1 MGGSE
6 SNCPPCNCPEQN
18 CPPCNCPE
26 QNCPPCNCN
35 CPECPVCEPVKEAI
49 IYKDDIVKNDYN
61 NLIKNI
67 SKLIVASFDTINK
80 EYGNINLTQSPE
92 TLSEKGKEELRKS
105 GQFSTNNFNMA
116 ISVNRLIII
125 GDDIENKGAYI
136 MTYDTQYDDNDKIHS
151 TRLTISTKQ
160 RSKGTFDEY
169 ELMKYPIT
177 KINYPSKDDLTEN
190 EKFITNKYESNSKFN
205 FYPLIIIIIFMLVIF
220 LFISKI
226 NRNNIDNYNCI
237 NPSNYKFNNVYF

>member
-6 SNCPPCNCPEQN
+6 SNCPPCNCPE
-18 CPPCNCPE
+18 CPACDCPE
-26 QNCPPCNCN
+26 QNCPPRN
-35 CPECPVCEPVKEAI
+35 CPECPVYEPVKEAI

-67 SKLIVASFDTINK
+67 SKLIAASFDSINN
-80 EYGNINLTQSPE
+80 GSSGTHLTQSPE
-92 TLSEKGKEELRKS
+92 TYTEENKEKLRKS
-105 GQFSTNNFNMA
+105 GKLA
-116 ISVNRLIII
+116 VNSMTLVMPENKLFII
-125 GDDIENKGAYI
+125 GSDVKNKNVI
-136 MTYDTQYDDNDKIHS
+136 VTTCNTKYDDNDNTHHTELK
-151 TRLTISTKQ
+151 ISTPNGIN
-160 RSKGTFDEY
+160 STNEY

-177 KINYPSKDDLTEN
+177 KITYPSKDDLTEN

-205 FYPLIIIIIFMLVIF
+205 FYPLIIIIIIYVVIF

-237 NPSNYKFNNVYF
+237 NPSNYKFNNMYF